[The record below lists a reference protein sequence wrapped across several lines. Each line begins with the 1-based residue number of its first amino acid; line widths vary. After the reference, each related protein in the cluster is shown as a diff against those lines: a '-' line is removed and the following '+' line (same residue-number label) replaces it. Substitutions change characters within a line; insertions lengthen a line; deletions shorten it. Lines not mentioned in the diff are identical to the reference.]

1 MSTQVNF
8 KLKNIDIE
16 KIPFKKR
23 IEAFYEGTRAG
34 TELAKQVMIPQ
45 LKALINPSKKEEIIK
60 GLYFRMYAWML
71 TLVSLKDTV
80 HFQATASAARSIFEL
95 LLDIKLLIE
104 DKPANPIDKFEAFI
118 QAEKFRAAKKY
129 VEFKKSNPGLKYK
142 AGLAKEKLV
151 NKPGEENR
159 INTLIVLNWGKDKKG
174 KPKRIEHWTGL
185 KINKRAEEAGKDYEL
200 FYHESFALL
209 SWYLHP
215 GLVGIKGMS
224 TESLEVVFGN
234 SHMLATPLF
243 LDATLLVA
251 KELKLIQAIPQLIDW
266 IKETELAVGKVI
278 IEEHL
283 KILESNNPS
292 K

>member
-1 MSTQVNF
+1 MSTQVNS

-23 IEAFYEGTRAG
+23 IEAFYEGTRAAA
-34 TELAKQVMIPQ
+34 ELAKQVMIPQ

-118 QAEKFRAAKKY
+118 QVEKFRAAKKY

-142 AGLAKEKLV
+142 SGLAKEKLV

-174 KPKRIEHWTGL
+174 KSKRIEHWTGW
-185 KINKRAEEAGKDYEL
+185 KINKRAEETGKDYEL

-266 IKETELAVGKVI
+266 IKEAELAVGKVI
-278 IEEHL
+278 IEEHI